1 MEILKEEKEEGLI
14 ERAKMA
20 IFRIDN
26 LLIEIKD
33 EKNKIKMLRV
43 AIFKRSTGKQEL
55 SIKIPIELA
64 NLAIQAISNEKK
76 RKKLKSKCHKIS
88 MTFALTLTLRFPSY
102 AIFSDRDDLKVI
114 KKVLKAQYSLI
125 SSKSVSEAKGS
136 TLAL

>member
-14 ERAKMA
+14 ERAKIA

-64 NLAIQAISNEKK
+64 NLAIQAISKPDSKIKNVVKIDGKRNKSRSLNEVFQKFLNMGK
-76 RKKLKSKCHKIS
+76 
-88 MTFALTLTLRFPSY
+88 T
-102 AIFSDRDDLKVI
+102 
-114 KKVLKAQYSLI
+114 
-125 SSKSVSEAKGS
+125 
-136 TLAL
+136 